1 MVPMVC
7 FKSRKEVS
15 LPQET
20 LYVDV
25 FGTAGEER
33 AFLKG
38 MGEDVIAGKPLPAT
52 KMGKAS

>member
-1 MVPMVC
+1 MVC
-7 FKSRKEVS
+7 FRSRQEVS
-15 LPQET
+15 WLQET
-20 LYVDV
+20 PYVDV

-52 KMGKAS
+52 KMGKPS